1 MSLRLRKIVFPS
13 LYLWPL
19 YSSACNRTII
29 KHLEWSP
36 WPRWQ
41 EQKVEIID
49 LLRMSQ
55 LTTAVHDS
63 QANPL
68 RNAWDW
74 SGAAKVALGREWSLQ
89 LLYSSNFH
97 RSQLCFSHIGSLG
110 GIHPPWSRTR
120 SPHSRKLIINRSGTK
135 DKHFG
140 HRGFLPFLINLLEL
154 LLFLYAYT
162 LNSQRCCES

>member
-1 MSLRLRKIVFPS
+1 
-13 LYLWPL
+13 
-19 YSSACNRTII
+19 
-29 KHLEWSP
+29 
-36 WPRWQ
+36 
-41 EQKVEIID
+41 
-49 LLRMSQ
+49 MSQ

-74 SGAAKVALGREWSLQ
+74 SGAAKVALGREWSLK
-89 LLYSSNFH
+89 LFYSSNFH

-110 GIHPPWSRTR
+110 VIHPPWSRTR

-162 LNSQRCCES
+162 LNHKDAVKVNLWEALYIKGKKALCPWAGYLYLSFLSPSYLICKWEKYLFSKVL